1 MPESSLADILEGR
14 KSAYQKKVAD
24 ILGGVYKGTIAQI
37 EHVERYIDSL
47 AQSLEEGSLDT
58 RLNALLANEDNLN
71 SPAKKNYTILKLKN
85 HWRQLEKPKSSP
97 EGKQVL
103 SFDKYSKLR
112 DKGQSYKDIR
122 AKYPGINY
130 RTIVGFSMV
139 YASKHK
145 N

>member
-85 HWRQLEKPKSSP
+85 HLSPLEKPKSSP

>member
-85 HWRQLEKPKSSP
+85 HLSPLEKPKSSP

-103 SFDKYSKLR
+103 SFDKYCKLR
-112 DKGQSYKDIR
+112 GKGLSYEDIR
-122 AKYPGINY
+122 AKYPSINY
-130 RTIVGFSMV
+130 RTIVAYGMA
-139 YASKHK
+139 YARKSES
-145 N
+145 